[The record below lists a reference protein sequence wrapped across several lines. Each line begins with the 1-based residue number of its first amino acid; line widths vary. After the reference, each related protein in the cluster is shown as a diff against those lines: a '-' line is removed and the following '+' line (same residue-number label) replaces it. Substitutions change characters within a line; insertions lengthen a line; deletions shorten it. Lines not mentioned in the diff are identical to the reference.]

1 MPTVIA
7 LCGLPG
13 SGKTTCAKRIEA
25 DRPALRLSE
34 DELVSGVYGESA
46 VHDDRV
52 RERIKE
58 VQWDIAARALRL
70 GVEVVLDWGFWGR
83 SEREDFRTRA
93 AEVGATVELVYLN
106 VQRDELW
113 RRIQARNDALPDDS
127 FYVDETMFDAC
138 CQMFQPPTA
147 DELT

>member
-25 DRPALRLSE
+25 ERPALRLSE
-34 DELVSGVYGESA
+34 DEWVSGVFGESA

-58 VQWDIAARALRL
+58 VQWNIAARAVRL
-70 GVEVVLDWGFWGR
+70 GVDVVLDWGFWGR
-83 SEREDFRTRA
+83 SERDDFRARS
-93 AEVGATVELVYLN
+93 AELGARFELVYLN
-106 VQRDELW
+106 VPRDELW

-127 FYVDETMFDAC
+127 FYVDAAVFDAC
-138 CQMFQPPTA
+138 CQMFQPPTS
-147 DELT
+147 DGLT